1 MWNVEQYQKYA
12 DERARPFFDLAGQI
26 RSEAPRQ
33 IVDLGCGPGTL
44 TRTLAERWPAAQ
56 VLGVD
61 SSPEML
67 TKATG
72 QSLPGRLVFEQAN
85 IATWTATVPCDVI
98 VSNAALHWIANHDR
112 QLARLADMLAPG
124 GVLAV
129 QMPNRFHTA
138 SQIAIDETMADPRW
152 SSSLQGI
159 GLHRESIQP
168 LVWYVD
174 RLHDLGLQVNAWE
187 TIYYHVLT
195 GENPVLEWLKGTG
208 LRPLLDRL
216 SPELSREF
224 ERAVGQRLQAAYPV
238 RKGIT
243 VFPMPRVFFVATR

>member
-12 DERARPFFDLAGQI
+12 DERARPFFDLLGQI
-26 RSEAPRQ
+26 LCEAPRQ

-61 SSPEML
+61 NSPEML
-67 TKATG
+67 AKAG
-72 QSLPGRLVFEQAN
+72 SEAIPGRLSFEQAD
-85 IATWTATVPCDVI
+85 ISAWTSDGPCDLI
-98 VSNAALHWIANHDR
+98 VSNAALQWIGDHER
-112 QLARLADMLAPG
+112 LLARLAEMLAPQG
-124 GVLAV
+124 TLAL

-138 SQIAIDETMADPRW
+138 SQLAIDETMADPRW
-152 SSSLQGI
+152 SGALQGV
-159 GLHRESIQP
+159 GLHRDSIQP
-168 LVWYVD
+168 LAWYVD
-174 RLHDLGLQVNAWE
+174 RLHDLGFQVNAWE
-187 TIYYHVLT
+187 TIYYHVMT

-224 ERAVGQRLQAAYPV
+224 ERAAGERLIKAYPA